1 MFEPVI
7 NFDVLLP
14 LIIDIAVLI
23 FLSVQ
28 GFKVFQLVKEGQEG
42 RFALV
47 TAFVFGVLF
56 AVREI
61 VPTVEYYIDLFVA
74 LFAGTMTAGLFYRY
88 FAKPIFE
95 KLGLP
100 ISVEDLS

>member
-56 AVREI
+56 EVREI
-61 VPTVEYYIDLFVA
+61 VPTVEY
-74 LFAGTMTAGLFYRY
+74 
-88 FAKPIFE
+88 
-95 KLGLP
+95 
-100 ISVEDLS
+100 